1 MAGGIKSR
9 ILDLA
14 VRITLSVGRNVARAS
29 SVSRRLGLAFFA
41 SYNRP
46 NQGSDP

>member
-14 VRITLSVGRNVARAS
+14 VQITLSVGRNVARAPS
-29 SVSRRLGLAFFA
+29 LTRRTITSPFTCRFT
-41 SYNRP
+41 P
-46 NQGSDP
+46 M